1 MTDQAAIDSP
11 GEFRKGEELDVA
23 ALEAWLKAQDA
34 SISTPIEVQQFGK
47 GHSNLTYFVKAGER
61 EYVLRRP
68 PFGTHVA
75 TAHDMRREFRVLS
88 RLHRAYPRAPRAELF
103 CEDKNVLGD
112 EFYLMER
119 IRGVILRQKVPAGIT
134 LDEPLCA
141 RLSESLVNNLAQIHA
156 VDLKAAGLDDLGN
169 PVGYIQR
176 QVEGWTRRYTKSQT
190 DEIPEVDEVTGWLA
204 SHAPK
209 DDHGVLIH
217 NDYKF
222 DNVVL
227 DPNDL
232 AKIVG
237 VLDWEMVTVG
247 HPLMDVGS
255 SLAYWT
261 QADDPPDMQM
271 IKFGPTHLP
280 GMFTRQQFVDRYA
293 ELSGTNVD
301 SIDFYYVF
309 GLFKLS
315 VIAQQIYWRF
325 KHGKTSD
332 PRFAIMI
339 EAVKLLNRVA
349 AQTIGASR
357 VPSTS

>member
-1 MTDQAAIDSP
+1 MSEQAPIDAP
-11 GEFRKGEELDVA
+11 GAFREGEELDLA
-23 ALEAWLKAQDA
+23 ALQAWMVAQDPTMP
-34 SISTPIEVQQFGK
+34 TPIEVQQFGK
-47 GHSNLTYFVKAGER
+47 GHSNLTYFVKAGDR

-88 RLHRAYPRAPRAELF
+88 RLHSAYPPAPKAELF
-103 CEDKNVLGD
+103 CEDKSILGD

-119 IRGVILRQKVPAGIT
+119 IRGVILRQKVPAGIH
-134 LDEPLCA
+134 LDEALCE
-141 RLSESLVNNLAQIHA
+141 RLSESLVRNLAQIHA
-156 VDLKAAGLDDLGN
+156 VDLEKAGLSDLGN

-176 QVEGWTRRYTKSQT
+176 QVEGWTRRYGKSQT
-190 DEIPEVDEVTGWLA
+190 DEIPEVDEVTKWLA
-204 SHAPK
+204 SHAPR
-209 DDHGVLIH
+209 DDRGVLIH

-232 AKIVG
+232 SRIVG

-261 QADDPPDMQM
+261 QADDPPEMQM

-280 GMFTRQQFVDRYA
+280 GMFSRERFVERYA
-293 ELSGTNVD
+293 ALSGTNVD

-325 KHGKTSD
+325 KHGKTQD

-339 EAVKLLNRVA
+339 EAVKLLNRIAVG
-349 AQTIGASR
+349 TIGASSLQSS
-357 VPSTS
+357 P